1 MELRCELRRR
11 ISLNLNNEP
20 ERSQVLPPLDNDMRD
35 IILIPKV
42 STSASLPAG
51 HLEAGDRFWRQLASG
66 LPTFLHDL

>member
-42 STSASLPAG
+42 NRCFHAG
-51 HLEAGDRFWRQLASG
+51 GA
-66 LPTFLHDL
+66 P